1 MPVPVESR
9 SPGGAAL
16 EGHDNDMRPEPGNN
30 GLKVDGTPNT
40 IQKRNGHTKE
50 KTRGVGQDA
59 QHLPSPSPT
68 PSPRG
73 VSSLRLT
80 SDSLA
85 ELTGTPSSL
94 STRRRYSGTYEKP
107 AMHYEAS
114 SKGKN
119 DASPQ
124 TLSISKSDRHNVS
137 GEKTR
142 KPKALVI
149 PKMNGDDKIF
159 KLTAAEME
167 ELTSA
172 PDSLPRSSLRSPGL
186 LGSTPPPLA
195 PSPVLEKRSHYG
207 ANEDEGGD
215 QARSSTDSMYV
226 ATRANLDHHAT
237 EGSTPMSVVSRRPGI
252 SSRRISSP
260 QIARNRGPSYT
271 RDSYGHTSPRRRSG
285 LSGSRPEQLD
295 FTQSKSAAGGK
306 KSSSLDPPPSPIP
319 QSIPLPPMSI
329 PTYLQ
334 LELSSSKPSP
344 LYIYRSSTSEDIYE
358 SSKIKFERLLNFL
371 LLPPQLEQILYFGTL
386 ACLDAWLH
394 TFTILPLRFLKAITI
409 LIQWWGQT
417 LNKEIRFIGG
427 FIYHGSGRMWH
438 RQRGRAP
445 SHETPPRSRS
455 ESVPR
460 SRRPQLSTPLPH
472 PQSARPDIAN
482 GSTAVDSIKA
492 ETERKSRQG
501 WGPRHRRVKSQPS
514 SLLSSHKADLLQGA
528 VIICSCIIL
537 MKFDASRM
545 YHSIRGQAAIKLY
558 VIYNVLEVRYML
570 FR

>member
-1 MPVPVESR
+1 MPVPVELR
-9 SPGGAAL
+9 SPGGGAPQGR
-16 EGHDNDMRPEPGNN
+16 ENDMRSESGKP
-30 GLKVDGTPNT
+30 GLKLDGTPDAT
-40 IQKRNGHTKE
+40 QNGNGYTKE
-50 KTRGVGQDA
+50 KTLGVGQDVP
-59 QHLPSPSPT
+59 HLPSPSPT

-73 VSSLRLT
+73 ASSLRLA
-80 SDSLA
+80 SDGVA
-85 ELTGTPSSL
+85 ELTGAPASL

-107 AMHYEAS
+107 AMYYEAPT
-114 SKGKN
+114 KGGDEN
-119 DASPQ
+119 LPQ
-124 TLSISKSDRHNVS
+124 TLLIAKSDRHSVS
-137 GEKTR
+137 GEKAR

-149 PKMNGDDKIF
+149 PKMNGDDKVF

-195 PSPVLEKRSHYG
+195 PSPVLEKRSHHV
-207 ANEDEGGD
+207 AEDEGGD
-215 QARSSTDSMYV
+215 QARSSTDSMY
-226 ATRANLDHHAT
+226 ATMGTNLDHRAA
-237 EGSTPMSVVSRRPGI
+237 EGQTPMSAVNRRPGI

-260 QIARNRGPSYT
+260 QIIRNRGPSYT
-271 RDSYGHTSPRRRSG
+271 RESYGHTSPRRRSG
-285 LSGSRPEQLD
+285 LPGSRPEQLD
-295 FTQSKSAAGGK
+295 FAQSKSAAGSK
-306 KSSSLDPPPSPIP
+306 NSSSLDPPPSPIP

-344 LYIYRSSTSEDIYE
+344 LYIYRSSTSEDVYE

-417 LNKEIRFIGG
+417 LQKEIRFIGG

-445 SHETPPRSRS
+445 SHETPSRSRS
-455 ESVPR
+455 QSVPR
-460 SRRPQLSTPLPH
+460 SRRPQIPMQISH
-472 PQSARPDIAN
+472 PQSARSDNTN
-482 GSTAVDSIKA
+482 GSPAVDSIKVDR
-492 ETERKSRQG
+492 ERKSRQG

-570 FR
+570 FG